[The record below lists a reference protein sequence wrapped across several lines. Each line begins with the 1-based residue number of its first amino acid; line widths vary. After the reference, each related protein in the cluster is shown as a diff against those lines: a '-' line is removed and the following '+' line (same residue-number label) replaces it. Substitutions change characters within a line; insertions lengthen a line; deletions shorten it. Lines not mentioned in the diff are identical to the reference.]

1 MKIVKI
7 SSKNQITL
15 PQEMLRNLQVT
26 PRQNVLIDQRGE
38 EIIVKPLRESIVE
51 QTAGSLTKYVHPSK
65 LGVPFAKVREETKKM
80 VAEELAKEGT

>member
-15 PQEMLRNLQVT
+15 PQEMLKSLQVA
-26 PRQNVLIDQRGE
+26 PRQSVLIDQRGE
-38 EIIVKPLRESIVE
+38 EIVVKPLKESIVE

-65 LGVPFAKVREETKKM
+65 LGVPFATVMEETKRI
-80 VAEELAKEGT
+80 VAKELAKEGT